1 MRILALFLILV
12 GSVALYVGSHNLII
26 IIQALAFALF
36 VASAYL
42 VRKSRVRDRTQQSEA
57 IMQGPDFKPAGGPG
71 RLAWGLSL
79 SMVPLLAISY
89 FLMYEDAL
97 HGGKT
102 GWPAFLFAGV
112 IIACCIV
119 WGYLVAQILNRR

>member
-1 MRILALFLILV
+1 MTVLQRMPQKRYGMRILALFLILV
-12 GSVALYVGSHNLII
+12 GSVALYVGSHNL

-57 IMQGPDFKPAGGPG
+57 MTQGPGFKPAGGPG

-102 GWPAFLFAGV
+102 GWPSDH
-112 IIACCIV
+112 
-119 WGYLVAQILNRR
+119 